1 MGRKGPGSLHSELR
15 DVAILLRDPSSLSHL
30 VLYSAASRKNR
41 SEHGTSVM
49 PGSPESKPTG
59 EMEHTPFPTEGNA
72 SACTSLALHIGIGPC
87 WHYHR
92 GKGFAFF
99 GGAMRVDMARRDK

>member
-1 MGRKGPGSLHSELR
+1 MGGERPGSLHSELR

-59 EMEHTPFPTEGNA
+59 EMEYTPFPTEGNA
-72 SACTSLALHIGIGPC
+72 SVCASLALHIGITTGE
-87 WHYHR
+87 
-92 GKGFAFF
+92 KALLSF